1 MKNLKNEDA
10 WQARHSWVL
19 ENKQLLMSQISKTNV
34 EAKGERKEKTF
45 SENWRNFAHIYQSF
59 VPHNINKAF
68 RPVLTA
74 MMALVITTGG
84 WVASAYAQ
92 PGDFMWSTK
101 VAFNSVVEQG
111 KLAFT
116 SDENKTS
123 VQLEFASKRA
133 QILRQVVDSDIEN
146 KDTKNKLIKETS
158 EDLKHKLDNVSES
171 LQQTDATTASGLVKE
186 LSLKTKEISNTLKDA
201 AAQTAIED
209 EGLSKDLS
217 LQATDTAKQSLELVE
232 VVLEKKIEANL
243 EISEDEKLIIREH
256 IAESVLEIQKDT
268 EKVQAQADKLTEET
282 KVENNDSTQTTT
294 SSANNIE
301 LLTIVT
307 LSAST
312 TAVTSTA
319 KTGDSVTEI
328 KSRAAELSKTIVTE
342 NNNVQVL
349 LDSNVL
355 EAVKKTLELKNT
367 ISTLSHEVDTTL
379 SNYNL
384 ENKVLIENKT
394 TTTTTII
401 STSSTVRGVVTSTTN
416 IIKTP

>member
-1 MKNLKNEDA
+1 M
-10 WQARHSWVL
+10 
-19 ENKQLLMSQISKTNV
+19 
-34 EAKGERKEKTF
+34 
-45 SENWRNFAHIYQSF
+45 
-59 VPHNINKAF
+59 
-68 RPVLTA
+68 
-74 MMALVITTGG
+74 
-84 WVASAYAQ
+84 
-92 PGDFMWSTK
+92 
-101 VAFNSVVEQG
+101 
-111 KLAFT
+111 
-116 SDENKTS
+116 
-123 VQLEFASKRA
+123 
-133 QILRQVVDSDIEN
+133 
-146 KDTKNKLIKETS
+146 
-158 EDLKHKLDNVSES
+158 SES